1 MVSCPHCNS
10 SNCIKYGRIHN
21 GKQRYLCKDCKRQ
34 FVENPKQKIVNEPTR
49 NLVERLLL
57 ERISLRGIVRAA
69 EVSRSWLQDYV
80 NKLYA
85 AVLPFIMVSPELKKI
100 FEALKRGTI
109 TIECDEMWSFVGNKL
124 EKRWIWLAV
133 LRRDP
138 DSPQK
143 RDAVVG
149 CFIGDRSAEG
159 AKGLLASIPA
169 EIRENAEFYTDF
181 WDAYEKIFPKEQHYS
196 CGKDEGYTNHVER
209 TNGTFR
215 ARCSRLV
222 RQSYSFSKKDQNHT
236 GAIWYFIHHYN
247 QNAN

>member
-34 FVENPKQKIVNEPTR
+34 FVENPKQKIVSYEKR
-49 NLVERLLL
+49 NLVERLLS
-57 ERISLRGIVRAA
+57 ERISLRGIARSA

-80 NKLYA
+80 NELYVDIVRCIA
-85 AVLPFIMVSPELKKI
+85 LFPELEKI
-100 FEALKRGTI
+100 LGHLVRGQI

-138 DSPQK
+138 DSKQK
-143 RDAVVG
+143 RDAIVG
-149 CFIGDRSAEG
+149 CFIGDRSADG
-159 AKGLLASIPA
+159 AKGLWNSITV
-169 EIRENAEFYTDF
+169 ELREHAEFYTDF
-181 WDAYEKIFPKEQHYS
+181 WEAYEKVLPKEQHYS

-222 RQSYSFSKKDQNHT
+222 RQSYSFSKKEENHI
-236 GAIWYFIHHYN
+236 GAIWHFVHYYN
-247 QNAN
+247 KNLY